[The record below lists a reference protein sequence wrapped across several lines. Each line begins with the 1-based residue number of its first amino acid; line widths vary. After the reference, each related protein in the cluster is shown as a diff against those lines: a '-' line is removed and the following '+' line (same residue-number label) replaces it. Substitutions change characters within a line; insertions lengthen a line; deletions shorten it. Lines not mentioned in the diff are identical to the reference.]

1 MKRFIDKLLKRD
13 KWKVYLYYQ
22 NRLIKKLYVEESF
35 QPLDEIY
42 VIRVY
47 FKKYLMGIWN
57 TQIVCQPKALKF
69 TNNEKK
75 EIHIEVS
82 LFGGVE

>member
-22 NRLIKKLYVEESF
+22 NRLIKRLYVEESF

-82 LFGGVE
+82 LFEGV

>member
-22 NRLIKKLYVEESF
+22 NRLIKKLYVNEDF

-42 VIRVY
+42 IIRVY
-47 FKKYLMGIWN
+47 FKKYLMGTWN
-57 TQIVCQPKALKF
+57 TQIVCQPRGLKF
-69 TNNEKK
+69 TDNKK
-75 EIHIEVS
+75 KAIHIEVS
-82 LFGGVE
+82 LFEGV

>member
-42 VIRVY
+42 IIRVY

-82 LFGGVE
+82 LFEGV